1 MLHRKRKG
9 ETRRSGLR
17 TRLGRPLTAVLLA
30 AVLALVAGCGKS
42 LDGRHDI
49 PGAGKGDVVAYY
61 NGGNV
66 TQSEFDKYKGLNQLV
81 NPMLALYLSIPEF
94 EEGFLR
100 QYVLTKHLT
109 GQVTD
114 AQWEEAEKQA
124 SGFRDELKS
133 AIKEQPD
140 LKKEL
145 DAAGLTV
152 DEAVAIFKRLAAY
165 QQMITARQ
173 AELESAVTDEEL
185 RAEFGKAPQDFN
197 VATVRH
203 VLIATLDS
211 QTGEEKRTEEEAL
224 QLAREVKDKLVKG
237 ADWNEIAKEYSD
249 DPGSKDNGGLYEN
262 QKTGVWVD
270 AFKNAVNTQPIGV
283 IGDPVK
289 TEYGYH
295 VIKVE
300 SRTEAS
306 FEKLGEADLAL
317 LRESVAYAKLE
328 EFLKAEEDRL
338 GISVVLPQE
347 PEASPDASP
356 SASPESSP
364 TASVQ

>member
-1 MLHRKRKG
+1 L
-9 ETRRSGLR
+9 L
-17 TRLGRPLTAVLLA
+17 AVLLA

-49 PGAGKGDVVAYY
+49 PGAGKGEVVAIYD
-61 NGGNV
+61 GGNV
-66 TQSEFDKYKGLNQLV
+66 TRSEFDKYKGLNQLV
-81 NPMLALYLSIPEF
+81 NPMLALYMSIPEF

-124 SGFRDELKS
+124 SEFRGQLKS
-133 AIKEQPD
+133 TIKEQPA
-140 LKKEL
+140 LKEEL

-152 DEAVAIFKRLAAY
+152 EEAVAIFKRLVAY
-165 QQMITARQ
+165 QGMISARQ
-173 AELESAVTDEEL
+173 AELESAVTEEEL

-203 VLIATLDS
+203 VLIATVDS

-237 ADWNEIAKEYSD
+237 ADWNEIAREYSD
-249 DPGSKDNGGLYEN
+249 DPESKDNGGLYEN
-262 QKTGVWVD
+262 QKTGIWVD
-270 AFKNAVNTQPIGV
+270 AFKNAANTQPIGV

-306 FEKLGEADLAL
+306 FEKLSEEDLAL
-317 LRESVAYAKLE
+317 LRENLAYAKLE
-328 EFLKAEEDRL
+328 EFLTAEEDKL

-347 PEASPDASP
+347 PDDSP
-356 SASPESSP
+356 SASPGSSP
-364 TASVQ
+364 TASSQ